1 MAPRLGQRLV
11 PETERKKHFV
21 AVRLTDVEFDALESI
36 SRREELPLSYV
47 IRKAIAML
55 IEANRKKK

>member
-11 PETERKKHFV
+11 PEPERKKHFV
-21 AVRLTDVEFDALESI
+21 AVRLTDAEFEGLEQI

-47 IRKAIAML
+47 IRKAITML
-55 IEANRKKK
+55 IDSRKRK